1 MTRSDEERFADILQ
15 AIQRCQDYE
24 PYLRSEELAS
34 MAYDAVL
41 RNLAVIGEAVRSL
54 PSETRDRMP
63 DVPWAAIAGLRNIV
77 VHEYFRVNPDLILD
91 LVDAPG
97 QDAVEHLRVEGVEHH
112 QRAQGLVHLLDPAG
126 AGDHC
131 RLVRVCRAPVLGRA

>member
-1 MTRSDEERFADILQ
+1 MSRSDKERFGDILA
-15 AIQRCQDYE
+15 AIRRCENYE
-24 PYLRSEELAS
+24 PYLRSDEFAS

-54 PSETRDRMP
+54 PNETRDAMS

-91 LVDAPG
+91 IVDQQLTPLA
-97 QDAVEHLRVEGVEHH
+97 DRLRN
-112 QRAQGLVHLLDPAG
+112 L
-126 AGDHC
+126 
-131 RLVRVCRAPVLGRA
+131 